1 MLSTLWNFLFD
12 PAAAAKNAISSVY
25 QAGTDVVCAS
35 AVTQAIQ
42 QERAQQDRCDWWAKY
57 GVYVGAG
64 TVLGVLVISDALK
77 RKG

>member
-1 MLSTLWNFLFD
+1 MLSTIWNLLFN
-12 PAAAAKNAISSVY
+12 PVEAAKGAVSSVY
-25 QAGTDVVCAS
+25 QAGEGMVCAS
-35 AVTQAIQ
+35 AVTRAI
-42 QERAQQDRCDWWAKY
+42 EEEKARQDKCEWWSKY

>member
-1 MLSTLWNFLFD
+1 MLSTIWNLLFN
-12 PAAAAKNAISSVY
+12 PVATAQNAVSSVY
-25 QAGTDVVCAS
+25 QAGEGLVCAS
-35 AVTQAIQ
+35 AVTRAIEE
-42 QERAQQDRCDWWAKY
+42 ERARQDRCEWWSKY